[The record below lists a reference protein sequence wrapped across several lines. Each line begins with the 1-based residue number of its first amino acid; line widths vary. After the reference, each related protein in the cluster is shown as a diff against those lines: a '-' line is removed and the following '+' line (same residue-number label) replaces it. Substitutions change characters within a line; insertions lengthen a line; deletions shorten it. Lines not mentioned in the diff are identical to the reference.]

1 MPIIYKYR
9 VWCKTCNDFT
19 LHHEPELLKHNK
31 KCITC
36 KTDYTPML
44 ISEIPK
50 EKVIE
55 QRKRYTEQKARRIR
69 SLYTD
74 FIMGYGAKTLFS
86 ENPQIEII
94 ESDCGQKAIDEA
106 EANERELKY
115 QQKQALKLEIK
126 QKFKGL
132 GRNDKCAC
140 GSNIKYKNCCLDKNE
155 KILLS

>member
-19 LHHEPELLKHNK
+19 LHYEPQFGEHGK
-31 KCITC
+31 KCLIC
-36 KTDYTPML
+36 KTEHMPTP

-55 QRKRYTEQKARRIR
+55 QRKRYKEQKARRIR